1 MIDLHTHL
9 LPGVDDGSRTLENSV
24 RVLERL
30 QGEGVTELAC
40 TPHLDASRATQAP
53 VSAYGALLEDL
64 RRAAP
69 AGTRLHSGFEVML
82 DHPGCDLTV
91 PGLSLGTSKA
101 VLVEFPRVPLVPQS
115 TDELMRLRASGVR
128 PVIAHPE
135 RYSGI
140 TLDKLHIW
148 RDIGVVV
155 QGDALML
162 LAAGPKAE
170 FSRRMLAEGVVDIL
184 ASDNHGDSRSLATV
198 RLWLREV
205 GGDAQ
210 ARILMESN
218 PRHLLDDEMLE
229 AVPPLR
235 EQRSIWERLRELFT
249 TKRDDQ
255 AT

>member
-9 LPGVDDGSRTLENSV
+9 LPGVDDGSPTLENSV

-30 QGEGVTELAC
+30 RGEGVTAVAC
-40 TPHLDASRATQAP
+40 TPHLDGSRAPQAP
-53 VSAYGALLEDL
+53 VSAYGVLLEQL
-64 RRAAP
+64 RAAAP
-69 AGTRLHSGFEVML
+69 EGVQLHGGFEIML
-82 DHPGCDLTV
+82 DEAGCDLTG
-91 PGLSLGTSKA
+91 PGLSLGGSRA
-101 VLVEFPRVPLVPQS
+101 VLVEFPRVPLSPRS
-115 TDELMRLRASGVR
+115 TDELMRLRASGVI

-140 TLDKLHIW
+140 SLDALHVW

-162 LAAGPKAE
+162 LAAGHKAE
-170 FSRRMLAEGVVDIL
+170 FSRRMLAEGLVDIL
-184 ASDNHGDSRSLATV
+184 ASDNHGDGRSLATV

-205 GGDAQ
+205 GGDTH

-235 EQRSIWERLRELFT
+235 EHRSIWDRLRELFT
-249 TKRDDQ
+249 VGRGG
-255 AT
+255 